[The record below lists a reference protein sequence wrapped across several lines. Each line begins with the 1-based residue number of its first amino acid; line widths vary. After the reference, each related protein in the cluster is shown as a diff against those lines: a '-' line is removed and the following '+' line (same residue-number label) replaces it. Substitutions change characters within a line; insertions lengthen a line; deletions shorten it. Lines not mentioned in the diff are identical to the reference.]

1 MNNSATSSH
10 RTLKMGLFKSLTGR
24 SCNYPA
30 SRNLD
35 FTDYKTGV
43 SCQYYCKSTDTCL
56 AKYAKS
62 TPQSAIYSIVEQPS
76 AYQYTIKLHPEALID
91 MLNRTYRNLCPKL
104 QSLGVEDA
112 LSRRRD
118 GIVNEINQMDSYIIS
133 TAKWLREAL
142 EEIDY
147 KLQDKRQKMLEE
159 ARDEAEFY
167 EEEPPISID
176 ESNGS
181 DFYYYKSD
189 LYFETTD
196 QWREYSENTKNPI
209 ARMIESYFYWLLEPI
224 IMNEMDDSPKE
235 LFTDMHSYYFNII
248 SNITEF
254 SGAGSLHSIL
264 QKSKPRNRY

>member
-1 MNNSATSSH
+1 
-10 RTLKMGLFKSLTGR
+10 MGLFKSLTGR
-24 SCNYPA
+24 SCSYPA
-30 SRNLD
+30 SQKLD

-62 TPQSAIYSIVEQPS
+62 SPQRAIYSIVEQPP
-76 AYQYTIKLHPEALID
+76 AYQYTIRLHPEALVD

-112 LSRRRD
+112 LLRRRD
-118 GIVNEINQMDSYIIS
+118 GIVNEINQVDSYIIS
-133 TAKWLREAL
+133 TAKWLRESL

-159 ARDEAEFY
+159 ACDEAEFY
-167 EEEPPISID
+167 EEELPTSID

-181 DFYYYKSD
+181 EFYYYKSD
-189 LYFETTD
+189 LYFETTGRW
-196 QWREYSENTKNPI
+196 QEYSENTKNCI
-209 ARMIESYFYWLLEPI
+209 AWMVKSYFCWLLEAI
-224 IMNEMDDSPKE
+224 IMNEMDDSTKK

-264 QKSKPRNRY
+264 QKSKPRSRY